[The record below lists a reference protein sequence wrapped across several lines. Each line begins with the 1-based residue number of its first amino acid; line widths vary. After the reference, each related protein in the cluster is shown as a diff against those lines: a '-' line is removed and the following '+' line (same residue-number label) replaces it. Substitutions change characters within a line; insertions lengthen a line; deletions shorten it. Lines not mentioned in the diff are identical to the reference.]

1 MDKLTKLT
9 RDNLWT
15 AVDDYRRHTY
25 EPDVLDDISGDFIN
39 RLADDAIESKSE
51 LRELFRKSQGWNENL
66 QAIVINGTKTHNPDY
81 ILVHKLANII
91 LAPAR
96 LDASA
101 ETRFLIDRAVP
112 FFSRPYDKNDDAIDA
127 IQQLAPNAYAP
138 RKKRS
143 RVFKAL
149 CDTLNVTDN
158 SAGSTFQRLFAQFAD
173 ELSTRKID
181 FKLFLSINPA
191 HFLTMSNPKDDKR
204 GDTLISCHS
213 FNDSDCQYNCD
224 CSGYARDK
232 YTFIVFT
239 AADPDQPET
248 LNNRKTT
255 RQVFVY
261 KPGNGLLLQS
271 RLYKTSGGTRGSQ
284 TESKLYRDLVQRE
297 LSELEDA
304 PNLWITEK
312 YCGNKR
318 DIYIPCGNGF
328 GGYPDWPHSDFDAKI
343 SIREDHLNDFKIFE
357 VGTYG
362 LCICCGDEISS
373 GLYCDCCDPD
383 ENEFCQDCDEYYSE
397 TWEVINRHGERIQVC
412 EHCLNSHYRFCEHCE
427 EYHPRDQV
435 IETGDGSFACSR
447 CLENDFMLCDECE
460 EYFPADEVVS
470 ATNANGER
478 VYVCRNCREEYY
490 ETCSE
495 CDEVIHAKLIK
506 DGLCPDCRENDE
518 EVSA

>member
-25 EPDVLDDISGDFIN
+25 ETDVLDDISDNFID
-39 RLADDAIESKSE
+39 RLAHDSIESKRE
-51 LRELFRKSQGWNENL
+51 LRELFRKSQGWDENL

-81 ILVHKLANII
+81 VLVNNLANKI
-91 LAPAR
+91 LSPAR
-96 LDASA
+96 LDATA
-101 ETRFLIDRAVP
+101 ETRFLIDRSIG
-112 FFSRPYDKNDDAIDA
+112 FFARPNDKSFDAIDA
-127 IQQLAPNAYAP
+127 IQQLSPNAYAP
-138 RKKRS
+138 HKKRS
-143 RVFKAL
+143 RIFKAL
-149 CDTLNVTDN
+149 CDSLNVTDN
-158 SAGSTFQRLFAQFAD
+158 SAGSQFQRLFAQFAD

-213 FNDSDCQYNCD
+213 FNDSDCQYNCG

-261 KPGNGLLLQS
+261 KPSNGLLLQS

-328 GGYPDWPHSDFDAKI
+328 GGYPDWPHSDFDSKI
-343 SIREDHLNDFKIFE
+343 SIREDHLNDFK
-357 VGTYG
+357 
-362 LCICCGDEISS
+362 SSRS
-373 GLYCDCCDPD
+373 GLTACVFVAATKFPAG
-383 ENEFCQDCDEYYSE
+383 FIA
-397 TWEVINRHGERIQVC
+397 TAAT
-412 EHCLNSHYRFCEHCE
+412 
-427 EYHPRDQV
+427 P
-435 IETGDGSFACSR
+435 TKTSFAKTATSITPKR
-447 CLENDFMLCDECE
+447 GKSSTATANAFKFASTAATTTIVFANTAKNITPATKLSKRAMALSLAPVASKTTLCFATSAKNIFLLTKL
-460 EYFPADEVVS
+460 FPRQTLMASWFTS
-470 ATNANGER
+470 AGIVAKSITKR
-478 VYVCRNCREEYY
+478 VPSVM
-490 ETCSE
+490 
-495 CDEVIHAKLIK
+495 KLST
-506 DGLCPDCRENDE
+506 PN
-518 EVSA
+518 

>member
-25 EPDVLDDISGDFIN
+25 ETDVLDDISDNFID
-39 RLADDAIESKSE
+39 RLAHDSIESKRE
-51 LRELFRKSQGWNENL
+51 LRELFRKSQGWDENL

-81 ILVHKLANII
+81 VLVNNLANKI
-91 LAPAR
+91 LSPAR
-96 LDASA
+96 LDATA
-101 ETRFLIDRAVP
+101 ETRFLIDRSIG
-112 FFSRPYDKNDDAIDA
+112 FFARPNDKSFDAIDA
-127 IQQLAPNAYAP
+127 IQQLSPNAYAP
-138 RKKRS
+138 HKKRS
-143 RVFKAL
+143 RIFKAL
-149 CDTLNVTDN
+149 CDSLNVTDN
-158 SAGSTFQRLFAQFAD
+158 SAGSQFQRLFAQFAD

-213 FNDSDCQYNCD
+213 FNDSDCQYNCG

-261 KPGNGLLLQS
+261 KPSNGLLLQS

-328 GGYPDWPHSDFDAKI
+328 GGYPDWPHSDFDSKI

-495 CDEVIHAKLIK
+495 CDEVVHAKLIK
-506 DGLCPDCRENDE
+506 DGICPGCHAEE

>member
-25 EPDVLDDISGDFIN
+25 ETDVLDDISDNFID

-81 ILVHKLANII
+81 SLVHNLANKI
-91 LAPAR
+91 LSPAK
-96 LDASA
+96 LDADW
-101 ETRFLIDRAVP
+101 EKRVLIDNAIC
-112 FFSRPYDKNDDAIDA
+112 FFSRPNDNSADYRDAIK
-127 IQQLAPNAYAP
+127 QLAPNAYAP
-138 RKKRS
+138 HKKRS
-143 RVFKAL
+143 RIFKAL
-149 CDTLNVTDN
+149 CDSLNVTDN
-158 SAGSTFQRLFAQFAD
+158 SAGSQFQRLFAQFAD

-181 FKLFLSINPA
+181 FKLFMSINPA

-213 FNDSDCQYNCD
+213 LNDSDCQYTCG

-232 YTFIVFT
+232 YSFIVFT
-239 AADPDQPET
+239 AADPDNPET

-284 TESKLYRDLVQRE
+284 AESKLYRDLVQRE

-304 PNLWITEK
+304 PNLWLTEK

-328 GGYPDWPHSDFDAKI
+328 GGYPDWPHSDFDSKI
-343 SIREDHLNDFKIFE
+343 SIREDHLHDYKVFD

-362 LCICCGDEISS
+362 LCVSCGEETSS
-373 GLYCDCCDPD
+373 GLYCDSCDPD
-383 ENEFCQDCDEYYSE
+383 ENEYCQECDEYYSE
-397 TWEVINRHGERIQVC
+397 TWEVINSHGERIQVC
-412 EHCLNSHYRFCEHCE
+412 EHCLNNHYRFCEHCE
-427 EYHPRDQV
+427 EYYPIDQV

-447 CLENDFMLCDECE
+447 CLENNFILCDECD

-470 ATNANGER
+470 ATDANDKR
-478 VYVCRNCREEYY
+478 IYVCQNCREDYY
-490 ETCSE
+490 ETCTE
-495 CDEVIHAKLIK
+495 CNEVVHAKLIK
-506 DGLCPDCRENDE
+506 DGLCPNCREDE